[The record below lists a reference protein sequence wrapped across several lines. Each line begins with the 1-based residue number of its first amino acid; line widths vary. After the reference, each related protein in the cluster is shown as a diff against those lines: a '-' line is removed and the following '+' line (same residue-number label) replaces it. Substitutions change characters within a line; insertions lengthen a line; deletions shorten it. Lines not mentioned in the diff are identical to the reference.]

1 MEEFSQLFIYLTT
14 FIKSLVCDDYAGKP
28 RLMAYYPC
36 AKILAF
42 SNFTIR

>member
-1 MEEFSQLFIYLTT
+1 MEEFSQLFIHLTT
-14 FIKSLVCDDYAGKP
+14 FIKSLVCDDHAGKP
-28 RLMAYYPC
+28 RLMAHYPW